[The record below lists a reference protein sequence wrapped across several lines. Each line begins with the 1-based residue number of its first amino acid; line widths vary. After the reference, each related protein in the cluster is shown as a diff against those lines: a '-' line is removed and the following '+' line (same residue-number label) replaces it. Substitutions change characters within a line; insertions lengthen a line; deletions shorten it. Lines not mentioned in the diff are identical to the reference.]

1 MKNIF
6 KTLAVAVL
14 MMSAVAAFAQSPT
27 SRPAPPTKHTAV
39 QDYEVRSGKV
49 YYGRIEIKDA
59 DYRTFENLGHGYA
72 KDKANVWWKGTVL
85 PYVDAKYFRLTTQSG
100 NTGTTPDYGPGAP
113 GAPGYGPSTPGAPGY
128 GPSTPGAPGQGN
140 PPGYGPGTPGYG
152 PGAPGYGPGYGPGA
166 PGYGNVPGGYGHQYV
181 ISGNTVYYNGEK
193 VKGAR
198 VSSFKDLGWGYA
210 MDTFDVY
217 YCGKEIDASTMNF
230 EVLTDGYA
238 KNVFD
243 VFYCGEEVKGASPS
257 SFKVLSNGYAKD
269 VFDTFY
275 MGKKIDD

>member
-27 SRPAPPTKHTAV
+27 SRPAPPTKNTTA
-39 QDYEVRSGKV
+39 QDYEVRSSKV
-49 YYGRIEIKDA
+49 YYGRIELKDA

-72 KDKANVWWKGTVL
+72 KDKANVWWKGVVL
-85 PYVDAKYFRLTTQSG
+85 PYVDAKYFRLTTQ
-100 NTGTTPDYGPGAP
+100 TDKPGTTPGHNPSSPGA
-113 GAPGYGPSTPGAPGY
+113 PGAPGY

-140 PPGYGPGTPGYG
+140 PPGYG

-166 PGYGNVPGGYGHQYV
+166 PGYGNVPGGYGHNYV
-181 ISGNTVYYNGEK
+181 VSGSYVYYNGER

-198 VSSFKDLGWGYA
+198 ASSFKDLGWGYA

-243 VFYCGEEVKGASPS
+243 VFYCGKEVKGASPS

-269 VFDTFY
+269 AFDTYY
-275 MGKKIDD
+275 MGKEIDD